1 MLKILKMGQMVQ
13 KCLRGEG
20 RGEFPEN
27 PEIVVFP
34 KSEPSNQK
42 FQAENQMKQLYLER
56 LLSFVE
62 ILENALFPF
71 VTGNTW
77 KFILKLISR
86 ILLVY

>member
-1 MLKILKMGQMVQ
+1 MQVSSTFHSTKNAKNSENGSNGTEMFKG
-13 KCLRGEG
+13 GG
-20 RGEFPEN
+20 GEFPEN

-62 ILENALFPF
+62 ILENA
-71 VTGNTW
+71 
-77 KFILKLISR
+77 
-86 ILLVY
+86 